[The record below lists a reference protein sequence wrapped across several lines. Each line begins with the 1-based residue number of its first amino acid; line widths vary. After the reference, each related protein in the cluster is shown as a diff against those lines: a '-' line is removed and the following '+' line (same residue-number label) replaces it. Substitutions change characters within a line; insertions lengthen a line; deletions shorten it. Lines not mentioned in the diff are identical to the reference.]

1 MIGYVYIM
9 INTAFPDL
17 IKIGRTTKNSDDR
30 AGELYT
36 TGTPGKFI
44 VVYDLLVYN
53 CDEIEKELHAYYAD
67 KRYSNSREFFSVS
80 TKDAIVKLQE
90 ISEGR
95 LASTLD
101 FDVKNTVDKELY
113 NGDLANFF
121 FYCSK
126 SIFYNINSSSVS
138 WTKSETYPLYRFG
151 IFKSTLSNSEDLLI
165 SNLRKYYFEQGKL
178 THTIEGVKLI
188 TLQKIN
194 YQLINSKKQLA
205 FERILLPTL
214 ENIIGSPD
222 YKEKLFFV
230 DDNQTITCSTNSA
243 YAAHYEIQAIS
254 SKIKQ
259 SLEKYMEHEED
270 AYAAFERDLK
280 NNECKKSWSGKI

>member
-30 AGELYT
+30 AGELYS

-44 VVYDLLVYN
+44 VVYDLLVDN

-95 LASTLD
+95 LATTLD

-113 NGDLANFF
+113 NGDLATIVN
-121 FYCSK
+121 
-126 SIFYNINSSSVS
+126 
-138 WTKSETYPLYRFG
+138 G
-151 IFKSTLSNSEDLLI
+151 ISQKLI
-165 SNLRKYYFEQGKL
+165 SIIFATYSNKKAVF
-178 THTIEGVKLI
+178 I
-188 TLQKIN
+188 TL
-194 YQLINSKKQLA
+194 A
-205 FERILLPTL
+205 RIDNDIS
-214 ENIIGSPD
+214 NIR
-222 YKEKLFFV
+222 
-230 DDNQTITCSTNSA
+230 
-243 YAAHYEIQAIS
+243 
-254 SKIKQ
+254 
-259 SLEKYMEHEED
+259 SL
-270 AYAAFERDLK
+270 
-280 NNECKKSWSGKI
+280 